1 MSELEIVMNFQPLKK
16 DLVQLQRLEIVNLR
30 KKNEL
35 IMFGYSAQQ
44 HQTLSGAG
52 YAIFEGAFP

>member
-16 DLVQLQRLEIVNLR
+16 DLVQLQRLEIVNL

-35 IMFGYSAQQ
+35 IMFGNSAQQ